1 MARGYQGPS
10 LGLERGEGDLS
21 KLDEINKVR
30 RVPRKPLSGSRIKH
44 DSNSVIFERRRSS
57 WEKIKFQKKELE
69 GNEEE
74 IIKVK

>member
-30 RVPRKPLSGSRIKH
+30 KSAKKAIVGFENQARQQLNHLRKA
-44 DSNSVIFERRRSS
+44 
-57 WEKIKFQKKELE
+57 KEQLGE
-69 GNEEE
+69 D
-74 IIKVK
+74 

>member
-30 RVPRKPLSGSRIKH
+30 KSAKKAIVG
-44 DSNSVIFERRRSS
+44 FENQAR
-57 WEKIKFQKKELE
+57 
-69 GNEEE
+69 
-74 IIKVK
+74 